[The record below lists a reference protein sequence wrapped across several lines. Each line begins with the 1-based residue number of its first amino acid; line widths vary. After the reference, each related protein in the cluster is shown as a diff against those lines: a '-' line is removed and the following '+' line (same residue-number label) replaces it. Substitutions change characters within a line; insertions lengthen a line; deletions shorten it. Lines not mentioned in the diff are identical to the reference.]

1 MTSVVL
7 TLLMLSATAAESA
20 VAGTWAVELNVQG
33 NVNTQTCTFKVE
45 GAVLSGSCEGADQKQ
60 LAVTGEVTEK
70 DLKWKYDVP
79 WEGQMLTLEFA
90 GALTSDA
97 AMKGTIVVQPMNVPG
112 DFTASKKPAPQR
124 GP

>member
-1 MTSVVL
+1 MTSAILMVL
-7 TLLMLSATAAESA
+7 ALAAA
-20 VAGTWAVELNVQG
+20 DQQAIAGTWSIELNVQG
-33 NVNTQTCTFKVE
+33 NVNTQTCTFKVD

-70 DLKWKYDVP
+70 DVTWKYDVP

-112 DFTASKKPAPQR
+112 DFTASKKPAQ
-124 GP
+124 